1 MRCVT
6 QARASDEAL
15 IASMRSKNIEMPRQ
29 PSTSSERWLVEA
41 FCSEDSQLGKM
52 GQSFGHQV
60 LRLTKAVNLMSASG
74 QDLGLTVIKGS
85 DNPFLWGSLPCTPW
99 CHWQRLNLAR
109 GTQKTINKITQARQ
123 ESIQALA
130 VFDKLGQA
138 VAEAEG
144 AMAFEWPTG
153 IEGWQLP
160 ELQHIIEK
168 FQLEKVHF
176 HGCMFG
182 LSAPNGSLMKKA
194 WTVATNCP
202 ELKKALEV
210 HKCDGNHPHFMIQ
223 GDLTELSG
231 FYPPEMARTIHQAL
245 QQW

>member
-1 MRCVT
+1 M
-6 QARASDEAL
+6 
-15 IASMRSKNIEMPRQ
+15 
-29 PSTSSERWLVEA
+29 
-41 FCSEDSQLGKM
+41 
-52 GQSFGHQV
+52 HQV

-109 GTQKTINKITQARQ
+109 GTQKTINKIMQARQ

-168 FQLEKVHF
+168 L
-176 HGCMFG
+176 
-182 LSAPNGSLMKKA
+182 
-194 WTVATNCP
+194 
-202 ELKKALEV
+202 
-210 HKCDGNHPHFMIQ
+210 
-223 GDLTELSG
+223 
-231 FYPPEMARTIHQAL
+231 
-245 QQW
+245 